1 MTKGQIESKISEA
14 ISKFALFEKSR
25 ENLEQ
30 AITSV
35 VDCQVISTHSDVSTR
50 TGEKMIMIVVDRNL
64 EEHI

>member
-1 MTKGQIESKISEA
+1 MRT
-14 ISKFALFEKSR
+14 ALFEKSR